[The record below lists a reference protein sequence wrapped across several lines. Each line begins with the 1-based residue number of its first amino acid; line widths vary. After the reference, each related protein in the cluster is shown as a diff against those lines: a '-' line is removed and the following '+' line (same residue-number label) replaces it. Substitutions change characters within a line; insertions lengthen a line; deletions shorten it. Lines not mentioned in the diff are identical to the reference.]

1 MPWDER
7 TRMDQKVRFAVA
19 MSSGTY
25 SMTELCREFGISR
38 KTGYK
43 WLDRFREAG
52 ALGLEDRSRAPKRT
66 PHEMDATC
74 AAQIL
79 EQRRKHPTWGPRK
92 LLAVLERNAPA
103 LPWPA
108 ASSAGDLLKR
118 EGLVVA
124 RSRRRA
130 LPHRAAPV
138 TQMDYPNETWTCDF
152 KGEFRLGNGELCYPL
167 TIRDGASRALLA
179 CSGQPSTQT
188 STAREVFEETFL
200 SFGLPE
206 KILSDGGV
214 PFAAATSV
222 KRLSS
227 LSVWWIRLGITPVLT
242 QPGRPDQNGAHE
254 QMHRI
259 LKAET
264 TKPPCYSMEEQQVV
278 FDAFREEY
286 DAVRPHEGIGMR
298 APFDLHTR
306 SPRPYPSTLPELVYP
321 GHYEVR
327 RVHRGGEFQLHTSRI
342 FLSVTLAGELIGL
355 VEEEH
360 QIWSVYFGPV
370 LLGRYNERAHRLHR
384 L

>member
-7 TRMDQKVRFAVA
+7 TRMDQKVRFIAA
-19 MSSGTY
+19 ISSCEYT
-25 SMTELCREFGISR
+25 MTELCREFGISR

-43 WLDRFREAG
+43 WAERFRREGPA
-52 ALGLEDRSRAPKRT
+52 GLEDLSRAPKT
-66 PHEMDATC
+66 KPHKMDARC
-74 AAQIL
+74 AARII
-79 EQRRKHPTWGPRK
+79 EERRKHPTWGPRK
-92 LLAVLERNAPA
+92 LLAVLQKSAPG

-124 RSRRRA
+124 RPRRRPV
-130 LPHRAAPV
+130 PHRSPPV
-138 TQMDYPNETWTCDF
+138 TQMDHPNETWTCDF
-152 KGEFRLGNGELCYPL
+152 KGEFLLGDRSLCYPL

-179 CSGQPSTQT
+179 CSGQRSTAI

-200 SFGLPE
+200 SYGLPE

-214 PFAAATSV
+214 PFAHAKTV
-222 KRLSS
+222 RRLTR
-227 LSVWWIRLGITPVLT
+227 LSVWWIRLGIMPVLT

-264 TKPPCYSMEEQQVV
+264 TKPARRSHADQQLA
-278 FDAFREEY
+278 FDTFREEY
-286 DAVRPHEGIGMR
+286 NTLRPHEGIGMR
-298 APFDLHTR
+298 PPFEIY
-306 SPRPYPSTLPELVYP
+306 SPSLRPYTAKPAEIVYP

-327 RVHRGGEFQLHTSRI
+327 RVRRGGEFKLHSRMI
-342 FLSVTLAGELIGL
+342 FLTEVLHRELIGL
-355 VEEEH
+355 VEEDH
-360 QIWSVYFGPV
+360 QRWSIYFGPL
-370 LLGRYNERAHRLHR
+370 LLGRYNERDHYLHR